1 MHHIN
6 PTYQILSCPDGR
18 SLTRFI
24 EEVARTCYK
33 SEDKIKEGSDLS
45 LITNLIK
52 NDHLAMI
59 EFGHDIVVRFVSN
72 RGFSHE
78 LVRHR
83 LASFAQECL
92 TGDTKVRQNKT
103 IEELYERSFTPHGKT
118 HNKTINLRSCN
129 EHNQIVLNK
138 VKHIFYK
145 GVAPVYE
152 VTTKLGYQIKATINH
167 EFMTIDGQFQRLS
180 NIYVNDQIM
189 VNGRPSLL
197 GKVAHPDTVTSIQ
210 YIGVRKVYDIEMES
224 PFHNYI
230 ANGFVVH
237 NSTRYCNYNKD
248 KFGNA
253 ISVTSI
259 EPEWLKMSNMPST
272 FRAIKLFNA
281 AYAASEESYMAL
293 TKMGVPAQIAREVL
307 PIGLKAEI
315 CIKTNIR
322 EWRHILRLRCS
333 KKAHPRMRQL
343 MLPLLH
349 DLHER
354 IPLLFDDLVEKYPLG
369 QANEIQKNSDAS

>member
-33 SEDKIKEGSDLS
+33 SENKIKEGSDLS
-45 LITNLIK
+45 LVANLIK

-59 EFGHDIVVRFVSN
+59 EFGHDIVVKFVSN

-83 LASFAQECL
+83 LASFAQE
-92 TGDTKVRQNKT
+92 
-103 IEELYERSFTPHGKT
+103 
-118 HNKTINLRSCN
+118 
-129 EHNQIVLNK
+129 
-138 VKHIFYK
+138 
-145 GVAPVYE
+145 
-152 VTTKLGYQIKATINH
+152 
-167 EFMTIDGQFQRLS
+167 
-180 NIYVNDQIM
+180 
-189 VNGRPSLL
+189 
-197 GKVAHPDTVTSIQ
+197 
-210 YIGVRKVYDIEMES
+210 
-224 PFHNYI
+224 
-230 ANGFVVH
+230 
-237 NSTRYCNYNKD
+237 STRYCSYNKD

-259 EPEWLKMSNMPST
+259 EPEWLKMSNKPST

-333 KKAHPRMRQL
+333 RKAHPRMRQL

-369 QANEIQKNSDAS
+369 QTNEIQKDSDAS